1 MNASFLKESSEP
13 LDQVDVQVL
22 LEVFSASNDA
32 CWCMEFG
39 QPVDLT
45 APNHEVVRQVFEN
58 NPRWRLSNN
67 AMAELYLLAAGE
79 NFNERPVR
87 EIFPRNMQNEE
98 FVLALIANGFEVDRA
113 PALDKRYDGL
123 EIYVENDVRAHIKN
137 GQLIRMFGIVR
148 DVGKHRRKQ
157 VFLET
162 QIAGLEATFNAMP
175 VPVIAVSNDLG
186 VRLANHAAIN
196 AASRQGVDIVGSEIS
211 TLITEIDDLE
221 TSACVVSELRR
232 IASMGIPK
240 SKTVLCSTSKF
251 SWHIS
256 ITGTHKEINAVL
268 TALPLTGKA
277 Q

>member
-1 MNASFLKESSEP
+1 MNDLFLSEASEL

-22 LEVFSASNDA
+22 LEVLSASNDA

-45 APNHEVVRQVFEN
+45 APDHEVVRQVFEN
-58 NPRWRLSNN
+58 NPRWRLSND

-79 NFNERPVR
+79 NFNERPVH

-157 VFLET
+157 VVLEAR
-162 QIAGLEATFNAMP
+162 IEGLEVTFNAMP

-186 VRLANHAAIN
+186 VCFVNHAAIN
-196 AASRQGVDIVGSEIS
+196 AASRQGVDLVGSEIS
-211 TLITEIDDLE
+211 TLIAEIDDPE
-221 TSACVVSELRR
+221 TSTRVISELRR
-232 IASMGIPK
+232 IASVGIPS
-240 SKTVLCSTSKF
+240 SKTVQCSTSKF

-256 ITGTHKEINAVL
+256 ITGMHTEFNAVL

>member
-1 MNASFLKESSEP
+1 MNTSILRESNKQ

-45 APNHEVVRQVFEN
+45 APDHEVVRQVFEN

-67 AMAELYLLAAGE
+67 AMAELYLLDAGE

-87 EIFPRNMQNEE
+87 EIFPRNKQNEE
-98 FVLALIANGFEVDRA
+98 FVFALIANGFEVDRA
-113 PALDKRYDGL
+113 PALDKRYDGV
-123 EIYVENDVRAHIKN
+123 EIYVENDVRAHIEN

-148 DVGKHRRKQ
+148 DVGKHRQKQ
-157 VFLET
+157 ATLEA
-162 QIAGLEATFNAMP
+162 QIEDLEATFNAMP
-175 VPVIAVSNDLG
+175 VPVIAVSSDLW
-186 VRLANHAAIN
+186 VRFANHAAIS
-196 AASRQGVDIVGSEIS
+196 AASRQGVDLVGSEIS
-211 TLITEIDDLE
+211 TVIAEIDGPE
-221 TSACVVSELRR
+221 TSVCVTSELRR
-232 IASMGIPK
+232 IASMGMP
-240 SKTVLCSTSKF
+240 SRKTVQCSTSKF

-256 ITGTHKEINAVL
+256 NTGTNHEISAVL
-268 TALPLTGKA
+268 CALPLTGSA

>member
-1 MNASFLKESSEP
+1 MNALFLSESSEL

-22 LEVFSASNDA
+22 LEVLSASNDA

-45 APNHEVVRQVFEN
+45 APDHEVVRQVFEN
-58 NPRWRLSNN
+58 NPRWRLSND

-157 VFLET
+157 VVLEA
-162 QIAGLEATFNAMP
+162 QIEGLEVTFNAMP

-186 VRLANHAAIN
+186 VCFVNHAAIN
-196 AASRQGVDIVGSEIS
+196 AASRQGVDLVGSEIS
-211 TLITEIDDLE
+211 TLIAEIDDPE
-221 TSACVVSELRR
+221 TSTCVISELRR
-232 IASMGIPK
+232 IASVGIPS
-240 SKTVLCSTSKF
+240 SKTVQCSTSKF

>member
-1 MNASFLKESSEP
+1 MNASFLSDTSEL

-22 LEVFSASNDA
+22 LEVLSASNDA

-45 APNHEVVRQVFEN
+45 APDHEVVRQVFEN

-87 EIFPRNMQNEE
+87 EIFPRNKQNEE

-148 DVGKHRRKQ
+148 DVGKHRQKQ
-157 VFLET
+157 VILET
-162 QIAGLEATFNAMP
+162 QIAGLEATFNAIP
-175 VPVIAVSNDLG
+175 VPVIAISNDLG
-186 VRLANHAAIN
+186 VCLANHAAIN
-196 AASRQGVDIVGSEIS
+196 ATSRQGVDLVGSEIS
-211 TLITEIDDLE
+211 TLITEIDDPE
-221 TSACVVSELRR
+221 TSACVISELRR
-232 IASMGIPK
+232 IASMGIPS
-240 SKTVLCSTSKF
+240 SKTVQCSTSKF

-256 ITGTHKEINAVL
+256 NTGTHKEINAVL
-268 TALPLTGKA
+268 TALPLSGTA

>member
-1 MNASFLKESSEP
+1 MNTSILRESNKQ

-45 APNHEVVRQVFEN
+45 APDHEVVRQVFEN

-67 AMAELYLLAAGE
+67 AMAELYLLDAGE

-87 EIFPRNMQNEE
+87 EIFPRNKQNEE
-98 FVLALIANGFEVDRA
+98 FVFALIANGFEVDRA
-113 PALDKRYDGL
+113 PALDKRYDGV
-123 EIYVENDVRAHIKN
+123 EIYVENDVRAHIEN

-148 DVGKHRRKQ
+148 DVGKHRQKQ
-157 VFLET
+157 ATLEA
-162 QIAGLEATFNAMP
+162 QIEDLEATFNAMP
-175 VPVIAVSNDLG
+175 VPVIAVSSDLW
-186 VRLANHAAIN
+186 VRFANHAAIS
-196 AASRQGVDIVGSEIS
+196 AASRQGVDLVGSEIS
-211 TLITEIDDLE
+211 TVIAEIDGPE
-221 TSACVVSELRR
+221 TSVCVTSELRR
-232 IASMGIPK
+232 IASMGMP
-240 SKTVLCSTSKF
+240 SRKTVQCSTSKF

-256 ITGTHKEINAVL
+256 NTGTKHEISAVL
-268 TALPLTGKA
+268 CALPLTGSA